1 MLTEIEGI
9 SFKTSPMDFFIL
21 LARYKF
27 AARLLKPHSRV
38 VDVGCGKGYG
48 SVFLSQFAKEVVAVD
63 HDKTLVEENRQ
74 EHSDVDNLSFNE
86 MDLLAPSAEF
96 CNRFDVVVS
105 MDVIEHFDP
114 SQVDLAMQGY
124 SSLLVSDGFAV
135 IGTPNVASRGFA
147 SKRRLETHPFEFS
160 ATEFEERLNVHFNNV
175 FLFSMTDEI
184 VSTQFNGLSWYLM
197 AICTK

>member
-1 MLTEIEGI
+1 MWKRLWVGVFIAI
-9 SFKTSPMDFFIL
+9 S
-21 LARYKF
+21 
-27 AARLLKPHSRV
+27 
-38 VDVGCGKGYG
+38 KG
-48 SVFLSQFAKEVVAVD
+48 VVAVD